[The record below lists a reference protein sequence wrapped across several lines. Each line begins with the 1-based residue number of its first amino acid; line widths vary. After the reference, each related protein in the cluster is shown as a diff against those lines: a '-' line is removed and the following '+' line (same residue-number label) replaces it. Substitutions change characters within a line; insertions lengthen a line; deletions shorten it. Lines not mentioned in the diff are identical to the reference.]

1 MEKYHAA
8 DNVSRIFLLRHNG
21 FEWLRCILT
30 TSHES
35 ENQLSR
41 EMKTVIRHWA
51 LLPFFGM
58 AGCTNF
64 SALRQD
70 FQESGTQLGRVAG
83 ETRSASCPDCPI
95 VPVALEKPDSTH
107 VHTYRVY
114 ERAGGFSLV
123 IPGVSRY
130 LFAFNDLND
139 DFQFQDD
146 EPHAWLACRKALAPV
161 DDVTCSR
168 AAKGATTTT
177 RISKY
182 ASVMVAAPFWN
193 KCSIEQ
199 QSPNNADAEHPPKT
213 KRNPLKK

>member
-1 MEKYHAA
+1 MAA
-8 DNVSRIFLLRHNG
+8 LYSYNIPRIGKPAFKRDENG
-21 FEWLRCILT
+21 D
-30 TSHES
+30 
-35 ENQLSR
+35 
-41 EMKTVIRHWA
+41 
-51 LLPFFGM
+51 
-58 AGCTNF
+58 
-64 SALRQD
+64 SALGFTAIFRHGRLHELLGFASGFSGVPRTTRTRRGQD
-70 FQESGTQLGRVAG
+70 PVRIVSGLPYRSGSAR
-83 ETRSASCPDCPI
+83 ETRFNA
-95 VPVALEKPDSTH
+95 

-114 ERAGGFSLV
+114 EQASACSLV

-130 LFAFNDLND
+130 PCAFNDLND

-168 AAKGATTTT
+168 AAKGATRTT
-177 RISKY
+177 RTSKY

-199 QSPNNADAEHPPKT
+199 QSTNNADAEHPPKT